1 MEIETA
7 RLLIRSF
14 RAHDLH
20 DYAAIVDRHRQWLAE
35 LPSKVAKAIAYGN
48 AVRLYGTG
56 GVKAL
61 AR

>member
-1 MEIETA
+1 MVASDTYVTS
-7 RLLIRSF
+7 RW
-14 RAHDLH
+14 D
-20 DYAAIVDRHRQWLAE
+20 DYAAIIGRHRAWLKE
-35 LPSKVAKAIAYGN
+35 LPPKVARAIAYGN